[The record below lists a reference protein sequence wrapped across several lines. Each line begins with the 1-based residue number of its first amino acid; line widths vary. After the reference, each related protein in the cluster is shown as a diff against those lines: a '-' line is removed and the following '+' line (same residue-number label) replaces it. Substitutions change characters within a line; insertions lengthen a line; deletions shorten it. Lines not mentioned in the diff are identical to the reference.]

1 MSVAGLERA
10 LLNIVKIH
18 FARSFCG
25 ICCLPFLAAQSAPE
39 TPPQPNEIVVTGT
52 RESDDER
59 RRKIDAHVRALGVA
73 NSQRSVARWID
84 PICPKVIGLSPE
96 HALSVE
102 MQMRATAESLKIE
115 TATSPCKSNIVVTFV
130 SGGAA
135 VARLIAKR
143 GHRQFQE
150 VPLPKRNV
158 LLSSN
163 APIRWWHLTELRS
176 KDGDRPVS
184 FTPPSVQ
191 IEGGGSLPSGSDT
204 TVLSHYNSSIISTKT
219 VRAIRSAVVIVDV
232 DHAKGTALKSVTDY
246 ATLVSLA
253 EIEFD
258 GEAPPQSILALF
270 NKNERAGQLT
280 DWDRSF
286 LTELYRLPL
295 DRLAK
300 QQRQRLVGAL
310 TKQDSGP

>member
-1 MSVAGLERA
+1 MERA
-10 LLNIVKIH
+10 LINFVRTRV
-18 FARSFCG
+18 ARLFCG
-25 ICCLPFLAAQSAPE
+25 ICCLPLLAAQSAPE
-39 TPPQPNEIVVTGT
+39 EPPPPNDIVVTGT
-52 RESDDER
+52 LGSDDER
-59 RRKIDAHVRALGVA
+59 RRQADAHVRALGVA
-73 NSQRSVARWID
+73 NGQRSVARWID
-84 PICPKVIGLSPE
+84 PVCPRVIGLSQE
-96 HALSVE
+96 HARIVE
-102 MQMRATAESLKIE
+102 LQMRATADSLKIA
-115 TATSPCKSNIVVTFV
+115 TAKSPCQSNVIVSFVT
-130 SGGAA
+130 GGAA
-135 VARLIAKR
+135 VARLVAKR
-143 GHRQFQE
+143 GHRQLGE
-150 VPLPKRNV
+150 VPLPKRDS
-158 LLSSN
+158 LLNSK
-163 APIRWWHLTELRS
+163 APIRWWHLTELRG

-204 TVLSHYNSSIISTKT
+204 TVLSQYNSSIISTRT
-219 VRAIRSAVVIVDV
+219 VRALRSAVVIVDV
-232 DHAKGTALKSVTDY
+232 DRAEGATLESVTDY